1 MIRLIVRAA
10 KWLDSRFPE
19 KVTVTA
25 ENYKALNEEIAVLR
39 SQLKD
44 NSLSLNTLINRLSV
58 VESNAVHKEPVS
70 IALKELDKLKSDY
83 TSFKASMGFN
93 KLGETNPEIA
103 AMLNGQYL
111 GGSESNG

>member
-10 KWLDSRFPE
+10 KWLESRFPE
-19 KVTVTA
+19 KVVVTA

-39 SQLKD
+39 SQLND
-44 NSLSLNTLINRLSV
+44 NTLSLNTVLNRLSS
-58 VESNAVHKEPVS
+58 VESNAVHKEPVA

-93 KLGETNPEIA
+93 RIAETNPEIA
-103 AMLNGQYL
+103 AMLNGQIL
-111 GGSESNG
+111 GGE